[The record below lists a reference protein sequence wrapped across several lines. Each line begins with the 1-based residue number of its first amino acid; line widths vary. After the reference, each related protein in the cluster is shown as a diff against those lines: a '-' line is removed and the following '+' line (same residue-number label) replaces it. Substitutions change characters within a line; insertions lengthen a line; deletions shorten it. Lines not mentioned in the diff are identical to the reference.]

1 MEVNK
6 LIDKTKEVIKKQQ
19 EFNDVVDELKLEV
32 KDVFMKNKQLNEE
45 NILLKQRI
53 SKYEKVEAKEEQSN
67 TVENESIKAQ
77 IKKPLDVEE
86 IIIEKVE
93 TEEFKKWAKKEEIW
107 KHGYDEIKPRLA
119 IQRDLWAIDSKT
131 NLQWVL
137 RARAGQR
144 RPTRKIALVQ
154 KIQCRKLI

>member
-93 TEEFKKWAKKEEIW
+93 T
-107 KHGYDEIKPRLA
+107 
-119 IQRDLWAIDSKT
+119 
-131 NLQWVL
+131 
-137 RARAGQR
+137 
-144 RPTRKIALVQ
+144 
-154 KIQCRKLI
+154 